1 MHDDLRSRVDTI
13 FPDMVEVL
21 SDLIRIPSVSVPA
34 AGPDGVHRSAEAVAE
49 RFRQAGVADVRLLE
63 LEGAHPAVY
72 GERAGPEGAPTVLLY
87 AHHDVQPTGPLEEWE
102 TGPFEPFERDGRLYG
117 RGASDDKA
125 GIVMHLGA
133 LLAHG
138 DDLPVGVKLLIEGE
152 EEVGSANLPAFL
164 DAYHDVL
171 SADVIVIGDGGNWR
185 VGQPALTTSLRG
197 LVGCTV
203 EVRTAAN
210 AVHSGLYGGAIPDAL
225 TALARLLASLHD
237 EAGDVAIP
245 GLVTGPAAPLDLTE
259 DEVRAAVGTVAGLEL
274 IGSGSL
280 TERMWTRPA
289 VSVLAID
296 APRTAEAINQLV
308 PVARAKVSMRTAPGQ
323 DVAEA
328 MHALRS
334 HLIAHAPW
342 GVEVTI
348 VSSEAGDAFALDTTG
363 PTYDAWR
370 EAMAEAWGRPAVE
383 MGVGGSIP
391 FVAAF
396 AERYPDA
403 PILITGCG
411 DPTSAIHAP
420 NESQDLDDVKKSIL
434 AEAIA
439 FRLVAGG

>member
-21 SDLIRIPSVSVPA
+21 ANLVRIPSVSTPA

-49 RFRQAGVADVRLLE
+49 RFRQAGVGDVRLLE

-72 GERAGPEGAPTVLLY
+72 GERPGPEGAPTVLLY

-133 LLAHG
+133 LLAHA

-164 DAYHDVL
+164 DAYHDLL

-185 VGQPALTTSLRG
+185 VGQPALITSLRG

-225 TALARLLASLHD
+225 TALARLLATLHD
-237 EAGDVAIP
+237 EEGNVAIP
-245 GLVTGPAAPLDLTE
+245 GLVTGPAEPLDLTE

-274 IGSGSL
+274 IGTGSL
-280 TERMWTRPA
+280 TERMWMRPA

-296 APRTAEAINQLV
+296 APRTDEAINQLV
-308 PVARAKVSMRTAPGQ
+308 PVARAKVSMRIAPGQ

-328 MHALRS
+328 MHALRT
-334 HLIAHAPW
+334 HLVEHAPW

-348 VSSEAGDAFALDTTG
+348 ISTEAGDAFSLDTTG
-363 PTYDAWR
+363 PAYDAWR
-370 EAMAEAWGRPAVE
+370 EAMTEAWGRPVVE